1 MPLRDVPLELAP
13 AKPPAEVARFL
24 REAERRIDRFQS
36 EARVP
41 AFVPCDYA
49 AAFAVLRALA
59 DGPLLRGRRLCEW
72 GSGFGAVVG
81 LGALLGFEAYGI
93 EIEWSLVEEAR
104 RLAEDFD
111 LAAEFVCGSFVP
123 RGAEGLVH
131 ANGTYSWFT
140 TEGDYAYDDLGLE
153 VSDFDAVFA
162 YPWPD
167 EEAVVCDLFE
177 RYAGTGAVLATYH
190 GNGDFRLKRKV
201 PKRRRG
207 R

>member
-1 MPLRDVPLELAP
+1 MPLRELVLDVPAL
-13 AKPPAEVARFL
+13 KPPPEVARFL

-41 AFVPCDYA
+41 AFVPCDYGA
-49 AAFAVLRALA
+49 AHAVLCALA
-59 DGPLLRGRRLCEW
+59 SGPHLRGRQMCEW

-81 LGALLGFEAYGI
+81 LAALAGYDACGI

-104 RLAEDFD
+104 QLADDFE
-111 LAAEFVCGSFVP
+111 LPVELVCGSFVP

-140 TEGDYAYDDLGLE
+140 TESDYAYDDLGLE
-153 VSDFDAVFA
+153 VSDFDLVFA

-167 EEAVVCDLFE
+167 EEGAVCDLFE
-177 RYAGTGAVLATYH
+177 KYAGTGAVLATYH
-190 GNGDFRLKRKV
+190 GSGEFRLKRKV
-201 PKRRRG
+201 AKRKRR
-207 R
+207 